1 MKKSPQIE
9 EIEKKVKEDNEID
22 NKNVKNQIMAL
33 LKCDICNNNFD
44 LNIHIPMVAKCGHT
58 FCKKC
63 IYNGGVRS
71 SYGICPIDNIHHVLG
86 IESCIPN
93 LKLELII
100 KKIFNYTEPKITEKK
115 IICFNNEIRLNNNL
129 KEKLFNEKVFRSS
142 SGNKNFFC
150 TTEDIFPKVLT
161 DIKNKTITN
170 FKLNKEKE
178 NINLNNNDNVD
189 VIEELNVIND
199 INFTEENKINDES
212 IDTIP
217 LNDDK
222 SNANISFKDEFNEL
236 LNKNEENQKKEENIN
251 EEKDK
256 EKEKEKVDKIN
267 KNKKDD
273 NNNNNDNSNDEK
285 EIKKNNDNKHK
296 KEIEDVESD
305 KNNHSSKQELSDEN
319 IKNEDKNIN
328 KNINE
333 KGDNSD
339 NNANSNEK
347 KEKEEREDNN
357 IIKNNEKRNLIIH
370 NNKIIYFPD
379 LQRNSINYFRNDKK
393 DEIEGIDETAEYI
406 QRPRTITVA
415 KNLKI
420 EQKFFEKSKDNKNN
434 EKPIQKENKEKEEEK
449 EKENDK
455 FNIYDKASLKKRKTI
470 SQENNVRNRI
480 KIKNNIR
487 INIKN
492 KSEEKG
498 NVTINIRDKKKDDK
512 SNDNDNN
519 ALEPYA
525 EEDKKKPTTI
535 KYKILS
541 KKIGLKKHQEYVF
554 NHSNSNSNSNS
565 PTNLNNSDET
575 LDKSEKFRFCKPSMK
590 NSALNNY
597 CVANK
602 LLSNIAK
609 YENKNIFV
617 AHDISPFHKKKYI
630 GNKLRYINCNSSNS
644 YHKINETYNKKKLKG
659 KSNLFLTVKNN
670 YNISLNNSNNNLNS
684 TCNKNQNIG
693 HINNMKQ
700 LMTLNNINKHDS
712 NNMNNNN
719 KGKNNKIS
727 LSMSPGNKENYGNTN
742 DKFSQIFSETDN
754 KISNYKND
762 MHSTRDLSNINN
774 NFCIN
779 SKEINRYIKTITIR
793 RINSSATTQKLAEK
807 SKKSEEKNKK
817 DDSEDIN
824 EIKNSLRFE
833 FNRVFNYQIDLY
845 ENLKDTKSKN
855 ILLTKSKKY
864 KSLLEEYIVDKNS
877 KEELKDI
884 KICFLSEGELFVGQK
899 ELDLPKY
906 GIIYNLNGDYYKGDF
921 VNGQKEGN
929 GVMIYKNGT
938 KYEGTFKNN
947 KHEGFGKL
955 IQLDGETFTGEWKDG
970 KINGNGI
977 RCHCNGDKY
986 IGNYV
991 NNIRNGHG
999 NYTFSNG
1006 DSYEGNWVNGKATG
1020 KGVFRFKNGDMYE
1033 GEFKENII
1041 MGAGNFK
1048 TKNGNVYL
1056 GTFKNGLIN
1065 GKGVLIFHNGEKY
1078 VGFFQNGKKSGIGKM
1093 YDKNGKVYKTG
1104 FWKND
1109 KYIGNKYI

>member
-1 MKKSPQIE
+1 MRKSPQIE
-9 EIEKKVKEDNEID
+9 EIEKKVKEENEID
-22 NKNVKNQIMAL
+22 NKNIKNQIMAL
-33 LKCDICNNNFD
+33 LKCDICNTNFD

-63 IYNGGVRS
+63 IYNGGARA

-129 KEKLFNEKVFRSS
+129 KEKLFNDKVFRSS

-170 FKLNKEKE
+170 FKINKDKEKE

-251 EEKDK
+251 DERDKDNNKDK
-256 EKEKEKVDKIN
+256 EDKIK

-273 NNNNNDNSNDEK
+273 INKSDKNTDGKENEKNSENEQKD
-285 EIKKNNDNKHK
+285 
-296 KEIEDVESD
+296 EIEDDRND
-305 KNNHSSKQELSDEN
+305 KKIHSNKEDSSVEN
-319 IKNEDKNIN
+319 IKNVDKNEVINEKEDNKNNPNNSEKKEDNKIN
-328 KNINE
+328 KN
-333 KGDNSD
+333 
-339 NNANSNEK
+339 
-347 KEKEEREDNN
+347 
-357 IIKNNEKRNLIIH
+357 NNEKRNLIIH
-370 NNKIIYFPD
+370 NNKIIYFTD

-393 DEIEGIDETAEYI
+393 DQIEGIDETVEYI
-406 QRPRTITVA
+406 QRPKTITVA
-415 KNLKI
+415 KNIKI
-420 EQKFFEKSKDNKNN
+420 EQKFFEKNKDNKKSENPN
-434 EKPIQKENKEKEEEK
+434 PKENKEDEKEI

-480 KIKNNIR
+480 KIKNKIR

-492 KSEEKG
+492 KSEEKA
-498 NVTINIRDKKKDDK
+498 NITINIRDKKNDDK
-512 SNDNDNN
+512 SNDIDNN
-519 ALEPYA
+519 KFEPSA

-541 KKIGLKKHQEYVF
+541 KKIGLKKHPECVF
-554 NHSNSNSNSNS
+554 NHSNSNSISNS

-602 LLSNIAK
+602 LLSNIVK
-609 YENKNIFV
+609 NENKNIFV
-617 AHDISPFHKKKYI
+617 VHDISPFHKKKYI

-684 TCNKNQNIG
+684 TSNKNQNIG

-719 KGKNNKIS
+719 KAKNNKIS
-727 LSMSPGNKENYGNTN
+727 LSMSPGK
-742 DKFSQIFSETDN
+742 
-754 KISNYKND
+754 
-762 MHSTRDLSNINN
+762 SNINN

-793 RINSSATTQKLAEK
+793 RINSSATSQNLAER
-807 SKKSEEKNKK
+807 SKKSVEKNKEN
-817 DDSEDIN
+817 DSEDIN
-824 EIKNSLRFE
+824 EIKNNLRFE

-845 ENLKDTKSKN
+845 ENLKDSKNKN
-855 ILLTKSKKY
+855 ILLSKSKKY
-864 KSLLEEYIVDKNS
+864 KSLLEEFLVDKNS
-877 KEELKDI
+877 NEELKNI
-884 KICFLSEGELFVGQK
+884 KICFLPEGELFIGQK
-899 ELDLPKY
+899 ELNLPIY
-906 GIIYNLNGDYYKGDF
+906 GITYNLNGDYYKGEF
-921 VNGQKEGN
+921 VNGKKEGN

-938 KYEGTFKNN
+938 KYEGAFKNN

>member
-1 MKKSPQIE
+1 MRKSPQIE
-9 EIEKKVKEDNEID
+9 EIEKKVKEENEID
-22 NKNVKNQIMAL
+22 SKNIKNQIMAL
-33 LKCDICNNNFD
+33 LKCDICNTNFD

-129 KEKLFNEKVFRSS
+129 KEKLFNDKVFRSS

-170 FKLNKEKE
+170 FKINKDKEKE

-222 SNANISFKDEFNEL
+222 SNANISFKDEFDEL

-251 EEKDK
+251 DERDKDNNKDK
-256 EKEKEKVDKIN
+256 EDKIK

-273 NNNNNDNSNDEK
+273 NNNKSDKKSDGK
-285 EIKKNNDNKHK
+285 EIGKNSENKQK
-296 KEIEDVESD
+296 DEIEDDENDKHIHSNKEES
-305 KNNHSSKQELSDEN
+305 SVEN
-319 IKNEDKNIN
+319 IKNVDKNEVINEKEDNKNNPNNSEKKEDNNIN
-328 KNINE
+328 KN
-333 KGDNSD
+333 
-339 NNANSNEK
+339 
-347 KEKEEREDNN
+347 
-357 IIKNNEKRNLIIH
+357 NNEKRNLIIH
-370 NNKIIYFPD
+370 NNKIIYFTD

-393 DEIEGIDETAEYI
+393 DEIEGIDETVEYI
-406 QRPRTITVA
+406 QRPKTITVA
-415 KNLKI
+415 KNIKI
-420 EQKFFEKSKDNKNN
+420 EQKFFEKNKDNKKSENPN
-434 EKPIQKENKEKEEEK
+434 PKENKEDEKEI

-480 KIKNNIR
+480 KIKNKIR

-492 KSEEKG
+492 KSEEKA
-498 NVTINIRDKKKDDK
+498 NITINIRDKKNDDK
-512 SNDNDNN
+512 SNDIDNN
-519 ALEPYA
+519 KFEPSA

-541 KKIGLKKHQEYVF
+541 KKIGLKKHPECVF
-554 NHSNSNSNSNS
+554 NHSNSNSISNS

-602 LLSNIAK
+602 LLSNIVK
-609 YENKNIFV
+609 NENKNIFV
-617 AHDISPFHKKKYI
+617 VHDISPFHKKKYI

-684 TCNKNQNIG
+684 TSNKNQNIG

-719 KGKNNKIS
+719 KAKNNKIS
-727 LSMSPGNKENYGNTN
+727 LSMSPGNKENIGNA
-742 DKFSQIFSETDN
+742 DYKFSQIFSETDN
-754 KISNYKND
+754 KNSYYKND
-762 MHSTRDLSNINN
+762 IHSTRDLSNINN

-793 RINSSATTQKLAEK
+793 RINSSATSQNLAER
-807 SKKSEEKNKK
+807 SKKSVEKNKEN
-817 DDSEDIN
+817 DSEDIN
-824 EIKNSLRFE
+824 EIKNNLRFE

-845 ENLKDTKSKN
+845 ENLKDSKNKN
-855 ILLTKSKKY
+855 ILLSKSKKY
-864 KSLLEEYIVDKNS
+864 KSLLEEFLVDKNS
-877 KEELKDI
+877 NEELKNI
-884 KICFLSEGELFVGQK
+884 KICFLPEGELFIGQK
-899 ELDLPKY
+899 ELNLPIY
-906 GIIYNLNGDYYKGDF
+906 GITYNLNGDYYKGEF
-921 VNGQKEGN
+921 VNGKKEGN

-938 KYEGTFKNN
+938 KYEGAFKNN

>member
-1 MKKSPQIE
+1 MRKSPQIE
-9 EIEKKVKEDNEID
+9 EIEQKEKEENEID
-22 NKNVKNQIMAL
+22 NKNIKNQIMAL
-33 LKCDICNNNFD
+33 LKCDICNTNFD

-63 IYNGGVRS
+63 IYNGGVRA

-129 KEKLFNEKVFRSS
+129 KEKLFNDKVFRSS

-150 TTEDIFPKVLT
+150 NTEDIFPKVLT

-170 FKLNKEKE
+170 FKINKDKEKE
-178 NINLNNNDNVD
+178 HINLNNNDNVD

-222 SNANISFKDEFNEL
+222 SNANISFKDEFNDL
-236 LNKNEENQKKEENIN
+236 LNKNEEYLKKEEIKNA
-251 EEKDK
+251 EKDK
-256 EKEKEKVDKIN
+256 HKDKDKEDKTN
-267 KNKKDD
+267 KNKKDYD
-273 NNNNNDNSNDEK
+273 NGNDKSNDGK
-285 EIKKNNDNKHK
+285 ESEKKNNDKVEDDGDDEDKNTHTNK
-296 KEIEDVESD
+296 KELNEES
-305 KNNHSSKQELSDEN
+305 NN
-319 IKNEDKNIN
+319 NEDKIEVINIYEKTDNYNNPNDNEIKEDNNLNININ
-328 KNINE
+328 KN
-333 KGDNSD
+333 
-339 NNANSNEK
+339 
-347 KEKEEREDNN
+347 
-357 IIKNNEKRNLIIH
+357 NNEKRNLIIH
-370 NNKIIYFPD
+370 NNKIIYITD

-393 DEIEGIDETAEYI
+393 DEIEGIDETDEFI

-415 KNLKI
+415 KNIKI
-420 EQKFFEKSKDNKNN
+420 EQKFLEKNKDNKNDEN
-434 EKPIQKENKEKEEEK
+434 QNQKESKEKENEK

-455 FNIYDKASLKKRKTI
+455 FTIYDKASLKKRKTI
-470 SQENNVRNRI
+470 SQENKVRNRI
-480 KIKNNIR
+480 KIKNKIR

-492 KSEEKG
+492 RSEEKG
-498 NVTINIRDKKKDDK
+498 KVAMNIGDKKMDDK
-512 SNDNDNN
+512 SNEIGNKVFD
-519 ALEPYA
+519 PYV
-525 EEDKKKPTTI
+525 EEDKKNPTTI

-541 KKIGLKKHQEYVF
+541 KKIGLKKHQECVF
-554 NHSNSNSNSNS
+554 NHSNNNSNSNS

-597 CVANK
+597 CLANK

-609 YENKNIFV
+609 NENKNIFV

-630 GNKLRYINCNSSNS
+630 GTKLRYINCNSSNS
-644 YHKINETYNKKKLKG
+644 YHKVNETYNKKKLKG
-659 KSNLFLTVKNN
+659 KSNLILTVKNN

-684 TCNKNQNIG
+684 TSNKNQNIV

-700 LMTLNNINKHDS
+700 LMTLNNINKNDS
-712 NNMNNNN
+712 TNNMSNNN
-719 KGKNNKIS
+719 KVKNNKIS
-727 LSMSPGNKENYGNTN
+727 LSMSPGNKENSGNT
-742 DKFSQIFSETDN
+742 DYKSSQLFSETDN
-754 KISNYKND
+754 KNSYYKND
-762 MHSTRDLSNINN
+762 IHSTRDLSKINN
-774 NFCIN
+774 NLCIN

-793 RINSSATTQKLAEK
+793 RINSSATTQNLVER
-807 SKKSEEKNKK
+807 SKKSEEKNKMN
-817 DDSEDIN
+817 DSEDIN
-824 EIKNSLRFE
+824 EIKNNLRFE

-845 ENLKDTKSKN
+845 ENLKDTKNKN
-855 ILLTKSKKY
+855 TLTKSKKY
-864 KSLLEEYIVDKNS
+864 KSLLEEFIVDKNC
-877 KEELKDI
+877 KEELKNI
-884 KICFLSEGELFVGQK
+884 KICFLPEGELFIGQK
-899 ELDLPKY
+899 ELNLPKY
-906 GIIYNLNGDYYKGDF
+906 GITYNLNGDYYKGDF
-921 VNGQKEGN
+921 VNGKKEGN

-938 KYEGTFKNN
+938 KYEGAFKNN

-955 IQLDGETFTGEWKDG
+955 TQLDGETFSGEWKDG

-1006 DSYEGNWVNGKATG
+1006 DSYEGNWVNGKVTG

-1041 MGAGNFK
+1041 MGSGNFK

-1065 GKGVLIFHNGEKY
+1065 GKGVLIFNNGEKY

-1109 KYIGNKYI
+1109 KYVGNKYI